1 MAVRD
6 VDLEVAP
13 GEVFAFLGPNG
24 AGKTTTISILEGY
37 LERDQGEVLVL
48 GEDPAK
54 AGRDWRGRVGFVL
67 QECRME
73 SLLTVRE
80 TLEMFAGYYRKPRSV
95 PETIE
100 LVGLADKADDR
111 AGRLSGGQQRRL
123 DVAVALIGDAELLFL
138 DEPTTGFDPSAR
150 RQAWQVIEG
159 LSDLGK
165 TVMLTT
171 HYMDEAQE
179 LADRVAVIADGEII
193 AAGTPDDLG
202 GRADAASL
210 VSFDRPG
217 GERDAELRGAVAGDW
232 TAANGRLVLR
242 TADPTRTLQRVDRL
256 GDRAGGRA
264 RSSRGDQAEPR
275 GRLSRADRDRER
287 TMSAPALV
295 LHQFRFEQKVFWRSP
310 ATVFFTVMFPVI
322 FLLLFASL
330 FGDQKIDGLG
340 IDASTYY
347 VPGIITLAVVSATLV
362 NVAMRIV
369 EMRESGRLKR
379 IRGTPLPTWAYVGGR
394 IGNAFVVSLMMVVLV
409 TLLGNV
415 IYGVP
420 IPTTTIPALLV
431 TLIVGTF
438 SFCSIGLALSIV
450 IPSEQAAPPITNFTV
465 LPLYFLSGVF
475 VPETEIPDGVLTFAS
490 IFPIRPF
497 FEAFLTAFDPLT
509 VGAGFDWGH
518 LAVVAAWGIGAM
530 LITMRY
536 FRWSPRSDD

>member
-1 MAVRD
+1 
-6 VDLEVAP
+6 
-13 GEVFAFLGPNG
+13 
-24 AGKTTTISILEGY
+24 
-37 LERDQGEVLVL
+37 
-48 GEDPAK
+48 
-54 AGRDWRGRVGFVL
+54 
-67 QECRME
+67 
-73 SLLTVRE
+73 
-80 TLEMFAGYYRKPRSV
+80 
-95 PETIE
+95 
-100 LVGLADKADDR
+100 
-111 AGRLSGGQQRRL
+111 
-123 DVAVALIGDAELLFL
+123 
-138 DEPTTGFDPSAR
+138 
-150 RQAWQVIEG
+150 
-159 LSDLGK
+159 
-165 TVMLTT
+165 
-171 HYMDEAQE
+171 
-179 LADRVAVIADGEII
+179 
-193 AAGTPDDLG
+193 
-202 GRADAASL
+202 
-210 VSFDRPG
+210 
-217 GERDAELRGAVAGDW
+217 
-232 TAANGRLVLR
+232 
-242 TADPTRTLQRVDRL
+242 
-256 GDRAGGRA
+256 
-264 RSSRGDQAEPR
+264 
-275 GRLSRADRDRER
+275 
-287 TMSAPALV
+287 MSAPALV

-394 IGNAFVVSLMMVVLV
+394 IGNAFVVSLLMVVLV

-475 VPETEIPDGVLTFAS
+475 VPETEIPDGVLTVAS